1 MKAGSA
7 PGWAIGLALRV
18 CAEAGVAPPHV
29 LRWRRANRELST
41 GLTRHHARSIAVT
54 AGRNP
59 DDARHTLLHELG
71 HWLTP
76 DTPRRRGR
84 RGQAVHHGR
93 AFYEVA
99 LDLYSRYDPD
109 PVAAL
114 RREAFRYPSSL
125 RHARALGVPGVDGL
139 IEEQRRQQLARSTMR
154 GRWRVLIPEH
164 SVRLAR
170 DGRWYVCTTCGRRM
184 VGRVLRR
191 AARRGSRERHTLW
204 AREPQ
209 EAAG

>member
-1 MKAGSA
+1 MNSGSA
-7 PGWAIGLALRV
+7 PGWARELAVRV
-18 CAEAGVAPPHV
+18 CDEAGVPPPDV
-29 LRWRRANRELST
+29 LRWRRADRELST
-41 GLTRHHARSIAVT
+41 GLTRPHTRSIAVT
-54 AGRNP
+54 AGRDQ

-76 DTPRRRGR
+76 DAPRRRGR
-84 RGQAVHHGR
+84 RWQAVHHGR
-93 AFYEVA
+93 EFYAVA

-114 RREAFRYPSSL
+114 RREAIRYPSSL
-125 RHARALGVPGVDGL
+125 RHAQALSVPGVDGL
-139 IEEQRRQQLARSTMR
+139 IEEQRRRQLARSTTG
-154 GRWRVLIPEH
+154 GRWRVLVPEH
-164 SVRLAR
+164 PVRLAR

-204 AREPQ
+204 TREPL